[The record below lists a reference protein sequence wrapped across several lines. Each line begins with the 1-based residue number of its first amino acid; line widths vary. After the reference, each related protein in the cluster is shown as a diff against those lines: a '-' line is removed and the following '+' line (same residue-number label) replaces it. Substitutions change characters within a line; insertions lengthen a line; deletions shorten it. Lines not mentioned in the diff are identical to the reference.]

1 MSQLSWQSEVLNY
14 ITNTKFAILA
24 YVREDKTPLLRSMGS
39 FALSS
44 FDLYFSSGKDTSKVT
59 EIIKNPQVSFFFEHD
74 NQNLE
79 GWKSVLL
86 LGRAELLIAGT
97 EYNNAIELL
106 SNRNPRFKERVVK
119 GELTSTA
126 IFKLKTREIE
136 YLDYWKGF
144 GNVQK
149 YQL

>member
-1 MSQLSWQSEVLNY
+1 MSQISWQSEVLDY

-39 FALSS
+39 FALSG

-136 YLDYWKGF
+136 YLDY
-144 GNVQK
+144 
-149 YQL
+149 